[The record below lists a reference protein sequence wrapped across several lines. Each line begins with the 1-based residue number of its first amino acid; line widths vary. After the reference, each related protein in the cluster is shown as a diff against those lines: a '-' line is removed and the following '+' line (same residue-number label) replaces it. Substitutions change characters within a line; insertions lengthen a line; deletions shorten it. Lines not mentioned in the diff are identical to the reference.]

1 MATMLDLAEK
11 RNPNQPLDTPFK
23 LGDTPVETI
32 GAGVEAFRD
41 QERVN
46 AELRSKIVKAETEIS
61 NLRTMIQEQSE
72 TLALLM
78 DG

>member
-1 MATMLDLAEK
+1 MAEAEAERYGVNVVAAQLDD
-11 RNPNQPLDTPFK
+11 PMTQ
-23 LGDTPVETI
+23 
-32 GAGVEAFRD
+32 EAFRD

-46 AELRSKIVKAETEIS
+46 AELRAKIMKAESEIS
-61 NLRTMIQEQSE
+61 SLRTMIQEQAE

>member
-1 MATMLDLAEK
+1 MSEAE
-11 RNPNQPLDTPFK
+11 RYGLNVVAAQVDDPMTQ
-23 LGDTPVETI
+23 
-32 GAGVEAFRD
+32 EAFRD

-46 AELRSKIVKAETEIS
+46 AELKGKINSLTSQVASLRS
-61 NLRTMIQEQSE
+61 MIQEQAE

>member
-1 MATMLDLAEK
+1 MAEEERYGLNVVAAQVDDPMT
-11 RNPNQPLDTPFK
+11 Q
-23 LGDTPVETI
+23 
-32 GAGVEAFRD
+32 EAFRD

-46 AELRSKIVKAETEIS
+46 AELRTKIITLTSQVAS
-61 NLRTMIQEQSE
+61 LRAMILEQSE

>member
-1 MATMLDLAEK
+1 MPDYDKAAPEAERYGHNIVAAQLDD
-11 RNPNQPLDTPFK
+11 PMTQ
-23 LGDTPVETI
+23 
-32 GAGVEAFRD
+32 EAFRD

-46 AELRSKIVKAETEIS
+46 AELRAKIVKAEAEIS
-61 NLRTMIQEQSE
+61 KLRIMIQEQAE

>member
-1 MATMLDLAEK
+1 MAEAEAE
-11 RNPNQPLDTPFK
+11 RYGINVVAAQVDDQMTQ
-23 LGDTPVETI
+23 
-32 GAGVEAFRD
+32 EAFRD

-46 AELRSKIVKAETEIS
+46 AELRAKIMKAESEIS
-61 NLRTMIQEQSE
+61 SLRTMIQEQAE

>member
-1 MATMLDLAEK
+1 MAEVERYGHNIVAAQLDD
-11 RNPNQPLDTPFK
+11 PMTQ
-23 LGDTPVETI
+23 
-32 GAGVEAFRD
+32 EAFRD

-46 AELRSKIVKAETEIS
+46 AELRSKIVKAESEIS
-61 NLRTMIQEQSE
+61 SLRTMIQEQAE

>member
-1 MATMLDLAEK
+1 MAEAE
-11 RNPNQPLDTPFK
+11 RYGINVVASQIEDQITQ
-23 LGDTPVETI
+23 
-32 GAGVEAFRD
+32 EAFRD

-46 AELRSKIVKAETEIS
+46 AELRAKIVNAEAEIS
-61 NLRTMIQEQSE
+61 NLRNMIKEQSE

>member
-1 MATMLDLAEK
+1 MAE
-11 RNPNQPLDTPFK
+11 RYGIN
-23 LGDTPVETI
+23 VV
-32 GAGVEAFRD
+32 AGQIDDPMTQEAFRD

-46 AELRSKIVKAETEIS
+46 AELRNKIIKAEADITS
-61 NLRTMIQEQSE
+61 LRTMIQEQAE

>member
-1 MATMLDLAEK
+1 MAEEERYGLNVVAAQVED
-11 RNPNQPLDTPFK
+11 PLTQ
-23 LGDTPVETI
+23 
-32 GAGVEAFRD
+32 EAFRD

-46 AELRSKIVKAETEIS
+46 AELRTKIITLTSQVAS
-61 NLRTMIQEQSE
+61 LRAMILEQSE

>member
-1 MATMLDLAEK
+1 MAEEETERYGLNVVAAQLDD
-11 RNPNQPLDTPFK
+11 PMTQ
-23 LGDTPVETI
+23 
-32 GAGVEAFRD
+32 EAFRD

-61 NLRTMIQEQSE
+61 SLRTMIQEQAE

>member
-1 MATMLDLAEK
+1 MAEE
-11 RNPNQPLDTPFK
+11 
-23 LGDTPVETI
+23 ETERY
-32 GAGVEAFRD
+32 GLNVVAAQLEAPMTQEAFRD
-41 QERVN
+41 PERVN

>member
-1 MATMLDLAEK
+1 MAEYDD
-11 RNPNQPLDTPFK
+11 NQPE
-23 LGDTPVETI
+23 VERYGLNIVAAQVDDPMTQ
-32 GAGVEAFRD
+32 EAFRD